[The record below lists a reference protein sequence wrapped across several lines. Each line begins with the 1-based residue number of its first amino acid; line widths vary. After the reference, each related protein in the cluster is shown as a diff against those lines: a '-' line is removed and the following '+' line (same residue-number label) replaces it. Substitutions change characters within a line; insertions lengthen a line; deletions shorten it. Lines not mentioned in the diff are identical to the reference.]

1 MEMEE
6 KKRILVVDDDKV
18 VRESFKQILIMEG
31 YSVDVAETGRQA
43 LEKIMAEFFTLVL
56 VNNRLPDMSGKELQN
71 KIQASMLDQ
80 RVILLGSEPLDPMK
94 LLNLIKEDR

>member
-1 MEMEE
+1 MEE

-71 KIQASMLDQ
+71 KIQTSMSDQ

-94 LLNLIKEDR
+94 LLNLIKDLEC